1 MSKSNDLSKKILD
14 HMLGGPD
21 YTRPATVY
29 IALFTADPGEGS
41 GGTEATGSG
50 YARKAV
56 TNNDTN
62 FPAST
67 GSTTAAKTNGADI
80 TFDDATGDWS
90 SGADMTHW
98 VMFDAS
104 SGGNRMYKGAL
115 TTAKPVLSGDGPVI
129 KAGDMD
135 ITED

>member
-21 YTRPATVY
+21 YVRPATVY
-29 IALFTADPGEGS
+29 IALFTTDPGEGT
-41 GGTEATGSG
+41 GGTEVTGSG
-50 YARKAV
+50 YARRAV
-56 TNNDTN
+56 TNNNTN

-67 GSTTAAKTNGADI
+67 GSTTATKTNGTAI
-80 TFDDATGDWS
+80 VFADATGDWAS
-90 SGADMTHW
+90 AGNIGFWA
-98 VMFDAS
+98 MFDAS

-115 TTAKPVLSGDGPVI
+115 AVAKPVLNGDAVTI
-129 KAGDMD
+129 AASAMV

>member
-14 HMLGGPD
+14 HILGGPD

-29 IALFTADPGEGS
+29 IALFTTDPGEGT
-41 GGTEATGSG
+41 GGTEVTGSG

-56 TNNDTN
+56 TNNSTN
-62 FPAST
+62 FPAAT
-67 GSTTAAKTNGADI
+67 GSTTGQKTNGTAI
-80 TFDDATGDWS
+80 VFTDATGDWA
-90 SGADMTHW
+90 SGSNIGYWA
-98 VMFDAS
+98 MFDAS

-115 TTAKPVLSGDGPVI
+115 AVAKPVLNGDGVTI
-129 KAGDMD
+129 AAGAMN